1 MILLVGLIATL
12 GAPLGDAIAI
22 LLALPALVALFVP
35 LTLTVI
41 IIKGVDVGDGEP
53 AGAQGLETGEA
64 AAGEQDGSAKAED
77 SLSVE
82 DPAAGAKKELGEG

>member
-41 IIKGVDVGDGEP
+41 IIKGVDVGDGGP

-64 AAGEQDGSAKAED
+64 AAGPCIVD
-77 SLSVE
+77 SVSVE
-82 DPAAGAKKELGEG
+82 NPAAGAKKELGEG

>member
-41 IIKGVDVGDGEP
+41 IIKGVDVGDGEA

-64 AAGEQDGSAKAED
+64 AAGEQDETENAVSV
-77 SLSVE
+77 SVE
-82 DPAAGAKKELGEG
+82 NPAAGAKKELGEG